1 MQLKY
6 IEIEQFDVT
15 YKSSSLIPNTVGF
28 FFQFFW
34 KVCREVTVNDFR
46 LVSKLGS
53 HADTSCSFL
62 TVSSLFTNKKI
73 LVPLQSPGRVI
84 DDLKIRN
91 SSYRSHAVP
100 PCVQILVL
108 RKTNERNISKF
119 NKAQID
125 DCSRILTDWTVQMQM
140 KAYIKEADQQVC
152 RVQVLS
158 GDC

>member
-1 MQLKY
+1 M
-6 IEIEQFDVT
+6 
-15 YKSSSLIPNTVGF
+15 
-28 FFQFFW
+28 
-34 KVCREVTVNDFR
+34 NDFR
-46 LVSKLGS
+46 LVSKMGL

-62 TVSSLFTNKKI
+62 TVSSLFINKNI

-84 DDLKIRN
+84 DDLKIHN
-91 SSYRSHAVP
+91 SSNRSHAVP

-119 NKAQID
+119 DKAQI
-125 DCSRILTDWTVQMQM
+125 ILTDWTVQMQM
-140 KAYIKEADQQVC
+140 MAYIKEADQQVC

>member
-1 MQLKY
+1 MQLNY

-15 YKSSSLIPNTVGF
+15 YKSSSLIPNTIGF

-84 DDLKIRN
+84 DDLKIHN

-119 NKAQID
+119 DKAQI
-125 DCSRILTDWTVQMQM
+125 ILTDWTVQMQM